1 MGVVTDVL
9 AATNDG
15 SAIGPGLA
23 GFLIFA
29 LLVVA
34 VLFLYR
40 SLRKQLNRIDFDPT
54 GETDAER
61 MRRREPRIDGEDD
74 DHNS

>member
-1 MGVVTDVL
+1 MGGVTDVL
-9 AATNDG
+9 AAAGDG

-34 VLFLYR
+34 VVFLYR
-40 SLRKQLNRIDFDPT
+40 SLRKQLKRIDFDPT

-61 MRRREPRIDGEDD
+61 MHHRDPHVDGEDD
-74 DHNS
+74 HNS